1 LAPILPFGD
10 ADQPRQPRHAMHHF
24 NRQGRSGPARRSP
37 LYGLANAAK
46 HGIKQLLGA
55 NRANDLRC
63 QLAMRKVA
71 FIILGAFL
79 IAGSALQMAAASEH
93 HMRTAH
99 GNRFQNQHDVGFA
112 GAGRGLHQSGRAN
125 NATPPALD
133 AYGKPP
139 PNVTQTCDIKWCYAD

>member
-1 LAPILPFGD
+1 MAALSFGV
-10 ADQPRQPRHAMHHF
+10 ASCASTRHISDWREQSFPMQEIYA
-24 NRQGRSGPARRSP
+24 S
-37 LYGLANAAK
+37 AAV
-46 HGIKQLLGA
+46 GG
-55 NRANDLRC
+55 
-63 QLAMRKVA
+63 AMRKAA
-71 FIILGAFL
+71 FTILSALLF
-79 IAGSALQMAAASEH
+79 AGSAAQMAAASEH